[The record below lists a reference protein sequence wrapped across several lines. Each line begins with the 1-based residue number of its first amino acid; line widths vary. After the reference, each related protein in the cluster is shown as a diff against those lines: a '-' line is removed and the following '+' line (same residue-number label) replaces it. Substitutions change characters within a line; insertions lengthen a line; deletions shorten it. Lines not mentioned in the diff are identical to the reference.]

1 MRFGILGPLEV
12 VRDGVRIPLGG
23 VRRRAVMARLLLDAR
38 HVVTAD
44 RLIDAVWAERPPA
57 TARKTLQKY
66 VFELRGVLAE
76 PILRTTP
83 GGYVLDVDDEDLDV
97 RAFERMVEQSEFA
110 AALALWRGEVLAD
123 LGDIGF
129 VVAER
134 TRLDELRLAA
144 WQGRIEVDLAEGRL
158 AEAIARLAELC
169 AVHPNREP
177 LIRLHMLA
185 LYQSGRQADSLEVYR
200 NHRHR
205 LAEELGVEPSKEL
218 QDLHV
223 AILRREPTLSGAATS
238 PSFLQPPTAGH
249 PAAGA
254 EFLRRSPRGAGPDRE
269 DAGRRQARHAQR
281 PRRRREDPAGRRG
294 RDTGAAPFRR
304 RRLAGG
310 PGGDHHSGAGALRGG
325 ARAGD

>member
-1 MRFGILGPLEV
+1 
-12 VRDGVRIPLGG
+12 
-23 VRRRAVMARLLLDAR
+23 
-38 HVVTAD
+38 
-44 RLIDAVWAERPPA
+44 
-57 TARKTLQKY
+57 
-66 VFELRGVLAE
+66 
-76 PILRTTP
+76 
-83 GGYVLDVDDEDLDV
+83 
-97 RAFERMVEQSEFA
+97 MVEQSEFA

-169 AVHPNREP
+169 AVHPDREP

-223 AILRREPTLSGAATS
+223 AILRREPTRPG
-238 PSFLQPPTAGH
+238 
-249 PAAGA
+249 
-254 EFLRRSPRGAGPDRE
+254 LRRHRRSTAADRGASCRRRPVPSSVAKGKLDRIE
-269 DAGRRQARHAQR
+269 KTLADDRLVDARAAPEASGRPGWPSR
-281 PRRRREDPAGRRG
+281 PRHGRSTVFG
-294 RDTGAAPFRR
+294 GGAWLVD
-304 RRLAGG
+304 LAEITT
-310 PGGDHHSGAGALRGG
+310 PGAGALRGG